1 MIYNVICEISD
12 ANTAGNFEARLKAIC
27 KETCQ
32 YASNAWFVDFDG
44 ERKDI
49 FSSLRESL
57 TENDTLVV
65 SNIDFNNMAGWLPGN
80 VIDWIKKKIQT
91 NDK

>member
-1 MIYNVICEISD
+1 MIYNIICENSD
-12 ANTAGNFEARLKAIC
+12 ANAAGDFQLRLKAIC
-27 KETCQ
+27 KDTCQ
-32 YASNAWFVDFDG
+32 YASNAWFVDYDG

-80 VIDWIKKKIQT
+80 VIDWIKKQIQT